1 MINEEYFRSLSEAN
15 KLIVDDIL
23 SNKSFT
29 LEDLELIQSKMKQLI
44 EQLEFW
50 SNINNSQRFLLE
62 YRNYL
67 NWLIEEFS

>member
-1 MINEEYFRSLSEAN
+1 MINEEYLRCLSEAN

-29 LEDLELIQSKMKQLI
+29 LEDLELIQSKMGRLI

-50 SNINNSQRFLLE
+50 SSINNSERFLFE

-67 NWLIEEFS
+67 DWLMEEFS

>member
-29 LEDLELIQSKMKQLI
+29 LEDLELIQSKMGRLI

-50 SNINNSQRFLLE
+50 SSINNFERFLFE

-67 NWLIEEFS
+67 DWLIEEFS

>member
-29 LEDLELIQSKMKQLI
+29 LEDLELIQSKMGQLI

-50 SNINNSQRFLLE
+50 SSINNSQRFLLE